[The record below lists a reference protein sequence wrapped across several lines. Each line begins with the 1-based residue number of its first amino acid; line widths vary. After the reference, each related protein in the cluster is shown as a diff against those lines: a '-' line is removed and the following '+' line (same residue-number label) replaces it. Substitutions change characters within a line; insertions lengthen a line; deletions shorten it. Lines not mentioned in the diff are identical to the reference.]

1 MIILL
6 MEVREAV
13 GWERQ
18 EVLEMD
24 PLVLKDRPKRRD
36 SSPFL
41 LWYIHYIIFRN
52 YYNIVF

>member
-1 MIILL
+1 

-36 SSPFL
+36 SSPFFL
-41 LWYIHYIIFRN
+41 CYIHYIIFRN
-52 YYNIVF
+52 YYNILF